1 MKLKSAL
8 VGLLSLSAVGLG
20 AQPASAIPNGLPQAV
35 RWLQS
40 VGRMLVAAE
49 LLWRLCVFPPP
60 PRVYFGRPEAAGT
73 IIGGDHEGP
82 GAFRLPSR

>member
-40 VGRMLVAAE
+40 VGRMVVAAE
-49 LLWRLCVFPPP
+49 LLWRLCVLPPP
-60 PRVYFGRPEAAGT
+60 PRVYFGRP
-73 IIGGDHEGP
+73 GGRWHHHDHEGP